1 MGSNAGIRVDG
12 QSYQLLGASTVA
24 NYTAANQKSVLF
36 TPTRTSFLLTAGTV
50 DVNMTFL
57 SPIEVSI
64 HFYQINKNVG

>member
-1 MGSNAGIRVDG
+1 MGWNAGIRVDG
-12 QSYQLLGASTVA
+12 QAYNLLGIPGVT
-24 NYTAANQKSVLF
+24 NHTNANQKNVLF